1 MTDCVAAFPA
11 VQDVRRLELV
21 ARFEELKK
29 MRDQTMERHDLIGY
43 EKLQEAAKY
52 KGVSA
57 TS

>member
-1 MTDCVAAFPA
+1 M
-11 VQDVRRLELV
+11 QDVRRLELV